1 MDKKELLNDIQK
13 SFSDVALED
22 GIGIWEAVAI
32 DNYLVGNEY
41 KLLKSKDER
50 FEWNK
55 ITFDNTLQF
64 EWSFPFWDAKGT
76 TFILPK
82 VLQLALM
89 LEEENDDQIPDWQY
103 ILAGICQ
110 RKQHHLFNDKQKN
123 TIQNF
128 LNYQK
133 QKSPKND
140 WDEYD
145 LLAFDDLIE
154 RLSEENLKKI

>member
-1 MDKKELLNDIQK
+1 MDKNELMNDIQN
-13 SFSDVALED
+13 SFRDVALED
-22 GIGIWEAVAI
+22 GIGIWEAEAI

-41 KLLKSKDER
+41 ELLRSKDER
-50 FEWNK
+50 VDWNN
-55 ITFDNTLQF
+55 ITFDYTNQF
-64 EWSFPFWDAKGT
+64 EMTFAFWDAKGT
-76 TFILPK
+76 KFILPK

-89 LEEENDDQIPDWQY
+89 FEEENEDQIPDWQY

-110 RKQHHLFNDKQKN
+110 RQQQHLFNDKQKN

-128 LNYQK
+128 INYQK
-133 QKSPKND
+133 QKSAKNE

-154 RLSEENLKKI
+154 RWKD

>member
-1 MDKKELLNDIQK
+1 MDKNELMNDIQN
-13 SFSDVALED
+13 SFRDVALED
-22 GIGIWEAVAI
+22 GIGIWEAEAI

-41 KLLKSKDER
+41 ELLKCKDER
-50 FEWNK
+50 VDWNN
-55 ITFDNTLQF
+55 ITFDYTNQF
-64 EWSFPFWDAKGT
+64 EMTFAFWDAKGT

-89 LEEENDDQIPDWQY
+89 LEEENEDQIPDWQY
-103 ILAGICQ
+103 ILEGICQ
-110 RKQHHLFNDKQKN
+110 RKQQHLFNDKQKN

-154 RLSEENLKKI
+154 RWKD

>member
-1 MDKKELLNDIQK
+1 MNKKELLNDIQK

-22 GIGIWEAVAI
+22 GIGIWEAEAI

-41 KLLKSKDER
+41 ELLKSNDER
-50 FEWNK
+50 VDWNN
-55 ITFDNTLQF
+55 ITFDYTNQF
-64 EWSFPFWDAKGT
+64 EMTFAFWDAKGT

-89 LEEENDDQIPDWQY
+89 LEEENEEQIPDWQY

-110 RKQHHLFNDKQKN
+110 REQQHLFNDKQKN
-123 TIQNF
+123 TILHF

-133 QKSPKND
+133 QKSAENE
-140 WDEYD
+140 WDECD
-145 LLAFDDLIE
+145 SLALDSLIE
-154 RLSEENLKKI
+154 RWKD

>member
-1 MDKKELLNDIQK
+1 MDKTELLNDIQK

-22 GIGIWEAVAI
+22 GIGIWEAEAI

-41 KLLKSKDER
+41 ELLKSNDER
-50 FEWNK
+50 VDWNN
-55 ITFDNTLQF
+55 ITFDYTIQF
-64 EWSFPFWDAKGT
+64 EMTFAFWDAKGT
-76 TFILPK
+76 KFILPK

-89 LEEENDDQIPDWQY
+89 LEEENEHQIPDWQY
-103 ILAGICQ
+103 ILEGICQ
-110 RKQHHLFNDKQKN
+110 RKQQHLFNYKQKN

-154 RLSEENLKKI
+154 RWKD

>member
-1 MDKKELLNDIQK
+1 MNDIQN
-13 SFSDVALED
+13 SFRDVALED
-22 GIGIWEAVAI
+22 GIGIWEAEAI

-41 KLLKSKDER
+41 ELLKCKDER
-50 FEWNK
+50 VDWNN
-55 ITFDNTLQF
+55 ITFDYTNQF
-64 EWSFPFWDAKGT
+64 EMTFAFWDAKGT

-89 LEEENDDQIPDWQY
+89 LEEENEDQIPDWQY
-103 ILAGICQ
+103 ILEGICQ
-110 RKQHHLFNDKQKN
+110 RKQQHLFNDKQKN

-145 LLAFDDLIE
+145 LLAFDYLIE
-154 RLSEENLKKI
+154 RWKD